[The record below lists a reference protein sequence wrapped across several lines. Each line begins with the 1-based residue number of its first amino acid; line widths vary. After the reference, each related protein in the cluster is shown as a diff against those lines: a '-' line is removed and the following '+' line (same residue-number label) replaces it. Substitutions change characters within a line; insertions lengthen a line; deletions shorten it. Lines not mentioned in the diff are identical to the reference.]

1 MAARRW
7 RARRSERL
15 QPISSGH
22 GDAARSAIREG
33 RGGQS
38 AGQRSG
44 ERRAA
49 GKTGAARS
57 RATARKA
64 TPAQRMEEQNGSEGW
79 RARWR
84 AMHPTPSGAAHQ
96 HVPERALRARHP
108 ETRPRDQLRPHT
120 RASGVQNG
128 GARCALRR
136 GSRAPR
142 ARASKAAAGA
152 RPTRAQA
159 RAHGEL
165 GDRLGDFEVESLDQ
179 RDFQGE
185 TPQAVA
191 LVRVVK
197 RGLKRGNVLWARADT
212 YELLVRVAVL
222 LQSRHPRLHRLVP
235 EILIRLGDFE
245 LEAFS
250 VPLKVIRFIMS
261 S

>member
-1 MAARRW
+1 MGRVQGKGAEKGGPRVRRAQRGRAPPRANRRPHSAWRSRTEAKVGARAGERCTPRPAARLTSTSRN
-7 RARRSERL
+7 
-15 QPISSGH
+15 
-22 GDAARSAIREG
+22 ARSVRATQKRAHGINCSRTRG
-33 RGGQS
+33 RRG
-38 AGQRSG
+38 R
-44 ERRAA
+44 
-49 GKTGAARS
+49 KTG
-57 RATARKA
+57 
-64 TPAQRMEEQNGSEGW
+64 
-79 RARWR
+79 
-84 AMHPTPSGAAHQ
+84 GA
-96 HVPERALRARHP
+96 
-108 ETRPRDQLRPHT
+108 
-120 RASGVQNG
+120 S
-128 GARCALRR
+128 CALRR

-165 GDRLGDFEVESLDQ
+165 GDRLGDFKVESLDQ

-197 RGLKRGNVLWARADT
+197 RGLERGNVLWARADT

-222 LQSRHPRLHRLVP
+222 LQSRHPRFHRLVP

-261 S
+261 SRCSRPSATLSTARSVGGS